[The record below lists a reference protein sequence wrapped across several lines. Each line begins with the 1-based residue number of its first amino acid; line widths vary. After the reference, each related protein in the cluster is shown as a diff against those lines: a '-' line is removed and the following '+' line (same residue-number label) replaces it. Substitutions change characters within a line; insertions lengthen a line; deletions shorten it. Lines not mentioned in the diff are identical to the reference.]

1 MPKNLY
7 ADLKQFTRRFAENVT
22 LDAVDIAE
30 IEQVME
36 AASRR
41 VDWFCHRRFYVLT
54 GTRVRHGNGQN
65 ALRIPDLVGETTIK
79 LDEDGDR
86 AFELTLTQGTD
97 YYLLRHGFE
106 DEDDTPFTLLR
117 LDPVNGQRSIF
128 ARRLRL
134 VEIVGRWGFKEDKET
149 LTSQLAEDLDT
160 TETAVDVDDGTEFAV
175 GQTYQIDDEDNYVQA
190 ISTNTLTV
198 ERAVN
203 GTTAATHSTNA
214 PIQRFVWIPAVREAT
229 LILAAR
235 LWKRRETGYANTVV
249 NPTVGTFETFRK
261 SDPDVAALLGPYVR
275 GDALVAA

>member
-7 ADLKQFTRRFAENVT
+7 ADLKQFTRRFAENAT

-36 AASRR
+36 SASRR
-41 VDWFCHRRFYVLT
+41 VDSVCRRRFYVRT
-54 GTRVRHGNGQN
+54 GTRVRHGNGKN
-65 ALRIPDLVGETTIK
+65 AIRIPDLVGETTIK

-86 AFELTLTQGTD
+86 TFELTLTQGTD
-97 YYLLRHGFE
+97 YYLLRHGAD
-106 DEDDTPFTLLR
+106 DEDDTPYTQLR
-117 LDPVNGQRSIF
+117 LDAVNGQRSIF

-134 VEIVGRWGFKEDKET
+134 VEIVGRWGFKEDRET

-160 TETAVDVDDGTEFAV
+160 SETAVDVDDGTEFAV
-175 GQTYQIDDEDNYVQA
+175 GQTYQIDDEDSYVQA

-203 GTTAATHSTNA
+203 GTTAAIHSTGA
-214 PIQRFVWIPAVREAT
+214 AIQRFVWVPNIREAT

-261 SDPDVAALLGPYVR
+261 NDPDVAALLDPYRR
-275 GDALVAA
+275 GDPQ